1 MPGISAWHPLS
12 GLLRAGSNGFSQSV
26 ASGQGGGVFYRS
38 NVHIIFKVL
47 RIDHKGIP
55 IGHTA
60 FKVLRTGYLRY
71 ALRRRTRAGFSPA
84 SPDNPVIILI

>member
-38 NVHIIFKVL
+38 NVHIIFKE
-47 RIDHKGIP
+47 
-55 IGHTA
+55 
-60 FKVLRTGYLRY
+60 LRTR
-71 ALRRRTRAGFSPA
+71 S
-84 SPDNPVIILI
+84 

>member
-47 RIDHKGIP
+47 RIDHKGMP
-55 IGHTA
+55 YGDGLAQDFH
-60 FKVLRTGYLRY
+60 LLPRTIRSL
-71 ALRRRTRAGFSPA
+71 F
-84 SPDNPVIILI
+84 